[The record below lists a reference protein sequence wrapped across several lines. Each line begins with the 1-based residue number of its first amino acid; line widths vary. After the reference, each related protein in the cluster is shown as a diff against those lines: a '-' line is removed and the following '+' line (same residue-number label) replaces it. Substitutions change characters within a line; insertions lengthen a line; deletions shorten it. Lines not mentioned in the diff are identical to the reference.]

1 MRRYESSSIVLKERE
16 GILTQFR
23 GAEQK
28 FRTEL
33 TMEKNIT
40 TSLQTKNRECEQD
53 LAGALQKKETAEL
66 NSEAT
71 AKRNTDLY
79 DRCKQ
84 MAGKLESERKTRMVA
99 QREARIAKDVAKGSG
114 VAPADGVT
122 SSSSIS
128 DQDQAMLS
136 LTLDMLRCSVCKDRF
151 KEVAITR
158 CYHMFCRECIDI
170 NLANR
175 HRKCPACGEK
185 FGYDDVKTVYFNH

>member
-1 MRRYESSSIVLKERE
+1 M
-16 GILTQFR
+16 TQFR

-33 TMEKNIT
+33 TVEKNNT
-40 TSLQTKNRECEQD
+40 TSLQAKNREYEQD
-53 LAGALQKKETAEL
+53 VAGALQKKETAEL

-71 AKRNTDLY
+71 AKRNTELY

-99 QREARIAKDVAKGSG
+99 QREARIAKDATQGSG
-114 VAPADGVT
+114 ATPADGVT
-122 SSSSIS
+122 SSSIS